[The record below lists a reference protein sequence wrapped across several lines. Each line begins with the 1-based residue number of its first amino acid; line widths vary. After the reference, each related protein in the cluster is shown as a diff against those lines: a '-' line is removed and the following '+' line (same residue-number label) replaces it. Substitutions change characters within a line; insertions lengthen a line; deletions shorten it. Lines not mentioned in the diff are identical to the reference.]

1 MNRDTPAPPVTIPG
15 EGQLMAR
22 FVTSMGTIEAQL
34 HEQLTPRTVANF
46 VALARQQQLV
56 GPSLRSSAP
65 TPRGRSMSD
74 AVVGGV
80 LTFGAF
86 DVVVFAAIVYLVTKL
101 VRRVTGAPTKRPKI
115 A

>member
-1 MNRDTPAPPVTIPG
+1 MSASNNSLVQVSLQRPNPVPPMT
-15 EGQLMAR
+15 
-22 FVTSMGTIEAQL
+22 
-34 HEQLTPRTVANF
+34 
-46 VALARQQQLV
+46 
-56 GPSLRSSAP
+56 
-65 TPRGRSMSD
+65 D

-101 VRRVTGAPTKRPKI
+101 VRRVTGAPTERPKI